1 MKFNKK
7 LTTPEKAKHFIKD
20 LVINDLDF
28 HFDTQPI
35 EIFKGRLSEL
45 EIKQLQIRVDEI
57 FKLLDDPFKY
67 SVFYGNLYYGDP
79 IAFKKLFNFIY
90 KK

>member
-7 LTTPEKAKHFIKD
+7 LINKNEAKHFIKD
-20 LVINDLDF
+20 LVINDLDY
-28 HFDTQPI
+28 HFDTPTI
-35 EIFKGRLSEL
+35 EIFKDRLSEL
-45 EIKQLQIRVDEI
+45 EIEQLQTRVNEI